1 MLLAEIS
8 PLDFLPNEKAERRI
22 DEDADPNDPD
32 EHNTRVAAKLMTGQT
47 NEAPP
52 RNGFGLRYQIYI
64 TGILANPLCSG
75 RTSVRRYQYF

>member
-8 PLDFLPNEKAERRI
+8 PLDFLTNEKAERRI

-47 NEAPP
+47 NETPP
-52 RNGFGLRYQIYI
+52 LGMDSDFDTKYI
-64 TGILANPLCSG
+64 
-75 RTSVRRYQYF
+75 